1 MNDAI
6 AALKAR
12 QERDEAITA
21 AAKELVEFLRW
32 LKEALK
38 PPSGS

>member
-12 QERDEAITA
+12 QERDEAITQ
-21 AAKELVEFLRW
+21 AAKELIEFLKL
-32 LKEALK
+32 LKEQLRERA
-38 PPSGS
+38 